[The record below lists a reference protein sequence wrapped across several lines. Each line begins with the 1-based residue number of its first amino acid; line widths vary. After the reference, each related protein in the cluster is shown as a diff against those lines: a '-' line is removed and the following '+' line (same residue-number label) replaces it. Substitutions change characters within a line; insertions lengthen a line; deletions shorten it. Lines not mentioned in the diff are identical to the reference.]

1 VEGVVHVHSEM
12 KASEMK
18 PSEMKPT
25 ELKANDLGSD
35 LGSVHTTPHS
45 GVNVVPRVDAVWH
58 QWLLTLASDPEAAYA
73 AALAYRQLEPPARD
87 QWLTALEADSIHVAV
102 PRIAIYAPLMAV
114 ESDRIRRRRME
125 AAVGG
130 CELGAGTQ
138 PSGRGPEREV
148 TAARG
153 LLGYGPNGV
162 RLALLVGPL
171 YLDFV
176 QVLACAYIPGER
188 FVWVRHDPISKN
200 EQVLRS
206 GSEFEGFTL
215 VDEPLGAIIDELAAT
230 IVAQQRTGAPLP
242 EALRLFA
249 DWFGPSRFSEL
260 SL

>member
-1 VEGVVHVHSEM
+1 VAQVQTEVSKSELGGEHS
-12 KASEMK
+12 
-18 PSEMKPT
+18 
-25 ELKANDLGSD
+25 
-35 LGSVHTTPHS
+35 GSVHTTPHS
-45 GVNVVPRVDAVWH
+45 GVNLVPRVDAVWH

-73 AALAYRQLEPPARD
+73 AALAYRQLEPSSRD
-87 QWLTALEADSIHVAV
+87 QWLTALEADSLHVAV

-114 ESDRIRRRRME
+114 ESDRTRRRRME
-125 AAVGG
+125 TAVGG
-130 CELGAGTQ
+130 CERGASAQ
-138 PSGRGPEREV
+138 PSGVGLEREV
-148 TAARG
+148 VAARG
-153 LLGYGPNGV
+153 LLGHGPNGI

-206 GSEFEGFTL
+206 GSQFEGFAL

-230 IVAQQRTGAPLP
+230 IVAQQRTSQPLP

-249 DWFGPSRFSEL
+249 DWFGPSRFSGL
-260 SL
+260 PL